1 MHAIAITVGVIEHY
15 GDCKE
20 GLEFWLILVV
30 YMYRIFFIDFMK
42 QEPVSNFR
50 LKRSGSLVNFSP
62 AGS

>member
-30 YMYRIFFIDFMK
+30 YMYRIFFIDFTK

-50 LKRSGSLVNFSP
+50 LKRFGSLVNFSP